1 MTRAL
6 PLLAAV
12 VVACAG
18 CGGKKEERGPTAPT
32 QRFVTRPDLKPP
44 IVRVVKRTPNA
55 APGYIFI
62 APKKKVAQ
70 AGPLILDDAGNV
82 VWFHPLDTHGVTDFR
97 VQRYRG
103 RPALTWWRGAATTHG
118 IGTAGGYVIADQS
131 YRVIAFVAAKHGL
144 TGDIHEF
151 LLTPQNTALFTVYH
165 KLKYDLSPLGGPKD
179 GELWE
184 AVVQEVDVATRKL
197 LFEWHSLPHVAV
209 SESYEHM
216 PEEIPYDYFH
226 INSVAPDGPDRL
238 LISGRH
244 VSAIYEIRKS
254 DGAVVWRLGGKKS
267 DFTMGRGTH
276 FAWQHDARR
285 LSDGTI
291 SLFDNAA
298 EHPGEAKESKVLVV
312 RLDETKRTAEL
323 VRSYTRPKPLL
334 STSQGNAQ
342 FLPDGHVL
350 VGWGANPF
358 VTEFSRDGRVLLDLA
373 FGNKDVDSYRA
384 FKDEWVGRPADR
396 PRAVVREGRLYVS
409 WNGATD
415 VARWRVLAG
424 GKRVAEFSKSGFETS
439 ETIPSRARSVVVQ
452 ALDASGRV
460 LGSSGPAR
468 VP

>member
-1 MTRAL
+1 MRRSASRRCARSSPTCARRRRSKRRRRSARSSARTRARARSASSGSRTRRDARAPAPRRRRCRVCRL
-6 PLLAAV
+6 RR
-12 VVACAG
+12 
-18 CGGKKEERGPTAPT
+18 EERGEGAD
-32 QRFVTRPDLKPP
+32 RADAALRH
-44 IVRVVKRTPNA
+44 
-55 APGYIFI
+55 APGLEAADRSRREAHAQRRAGLHLHRAEEEGRASRSAHPRRRRQRRLVPPARHARRHRLPRAALPRATGADVV
-62 APKKKVAQ
+62 AP
-70 AGPLILDDAGNV
+70 
-82 VWFHPLDTHGVTDFR
+82 R
-97 VQRYRG
+97 
-103 RPALTWWRGAATTHG
+103 
-118 IGTAGGYVIADQS
+118 
-131 YRVIAFVAAKHGL
+131 
-144 TGDIHEF
+144 
-151 LLTPQNTALFTVYH
+151 
-165 KLKYDLSPLGGPKD
+165 GGPKD

>member
-1 MTRAL
+1 MRRSASRRCARSSPTCARRRRSKRRRRSARSSARTRARARSASSGSRTRRDARAPAPRRRRCRVCRL
-6 PLLAAV
+6 RR
-12 VVACAG
+12 
-18 CGGKKEERGPTAPT
+18 EERGEGAD
-32 QRFVTRPDLKPP
+32 RADAALRH
-44 IVRVVKRTPNA
+44 
-55 APGYIFI
+55 APGLE
-62 APKKKVAQ
+62 A
-70 AGPLILDDAGNV
+70 AGNV

-373 FGNKDVDSYRA
+373 F
-384 FKDEWVGRPADR
+384 E
-396 PRAVVREGRLYVS
+396 
-409 WNGATD
+409 
-415 VARWRVLAG
+415 
-424 GKRVAEFSKSGFETS
+424 
-439 ETIPSRARSVVVQ
+439 
-452 ALDASGRV
+452 
-460 LGSSGPAR
+460 
-468 VP
+468 